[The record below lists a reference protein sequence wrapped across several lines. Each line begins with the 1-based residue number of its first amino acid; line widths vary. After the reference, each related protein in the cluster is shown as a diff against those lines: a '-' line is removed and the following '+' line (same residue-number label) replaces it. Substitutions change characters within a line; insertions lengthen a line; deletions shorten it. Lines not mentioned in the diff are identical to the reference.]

1 MEFAV
6 ENFFDY
12 LLNVLN
18 IFIESTS
25 YIKSYLL
32 KKLKSMC

>member
-18 IFIESTS
+18 IFIESPS